1 MHVEPEALGHERPAH
16 LAEAFECA
24 GRPPATPKRR
34 SQAVVAMRHTR
45 SIATHGLPPH
55 GRDPRSER
63 GWDEQITGSIER
75 VSADRPDQDQLIAQ
89 VRDAVFPL
97 ALRGYDREAVDAYVK
112 RVNRLVTDLEASRS
126 PEAAIR
132 RALDQVGEET
142 SGILQRAQQTANE
155 ITERSRG
162 SADDRIREA
171 EREARAMTEDAEDRV
186 RELEADYGAI
196 WARRDRLLDEVRDL
210 AERLLATAD
219 DAADRFPTQDEEAE
233 VVDSPRADTASFPQL
248 EAGDEDTTVSASFDI
263 SGTVDF
269 EESAAGGARGFAPPA
284 PVAIEPA
291 GEESGDEGERPA
303 VSGRGPSGV
312 FEASADSYEAG
323 SSDEVDFADQPG
335 DDEPDPRDPSGE
347 DLPPEVRS
355 P

>member
-1 MHVEPEALGHERPAH
+1 MPLEAPNRPYREP
-16 LAEAFECA
+16 
-24 GRPPATPKRR
+24 
-34 SQAVVAMRHTR
+34 VVAMRHTR
-45 SIATHGLPPH
+45 PIATQGLPPH
-55 GRDPRSER
+55 GRDPRPER
-63 GWDEQITGSIER
+63 GWSDQVTGSIEA
-75 VSADRPDQDQLIAQ
+75 VSADRPDQDHLIAQ

-171 EREARAMTEDAEDRV
+171 EREARAMTDDAEDRV

-248 EAGDEDTTVSASFDI
+248 ESGDEETTVSAPFDI
-263 SGTVDF
+263 SSAVDF
-269 EESAAGGARGFAPPA
+269 EASSED
-284 PVAIEPA
+284 EPA
-291 GEESGDEGERPA
+291 GFDPPEPVVVDPATDGSDEDRGGPASSGRP
-303 VSGRGPSGV
+303 VSGAS
-312 FEASADSYEAG
+312 EASEDSYELRRP
-323 SSDEVDFADQPG
+323 DEIDFADQLG
-335 DDEPDPRDPSGE
+335 DDEPDPRDPPGE
-347 DLPPEVRS
+347 DLPHEVRS

>member
-1 MHVEPEALGHERPAH
+1 
-16 LAEAFECA
+16 
-24 GRPPATPKRR
+24 
-34 SQAVVAMRHTR
+34 MRHTR
-45 SIATHGLPPH
+45 SIATQGLPPH
-55 GRDPRSER
+55 GRDARSER
-63 GWDEQITGSIER
+63 DWDEQITGSIER

-162 SADDRIREA
+162 SADD
-171 EREARAMTEDAEDRV
+171 
-186 RELEADYGAI
+186 
-196 WARRDRLLDEVRDL
+196 
-210 AERLLATAD
+210 
-219 DAADRFPTQDEEAE
+219 AADRFPTQDEEAE

-248 EAGDEDTTVSASFDI
+248 EAGGEDTTVSAPFDI
-263 SGTVDF
+263 SGAVDF
-269 EESAAGGARGFAPPA
+269 EESSAATPRDFAPPA
-284 PVAIEPA
+284 PVVIEPA
-291 GEESGDEGERPA
+291 DDESGDEGERSASSDP
-303 VSGRGPSGV
+303 GPSGA
-312 FEASADSYEAG
+312 FEAAADSYEVD
-323 SSDEVDFADQPG
+323 SSDEIDFADELA
-335 DDEPDPRDPSGE
+335 DDEPDPRGAPGE

>member
-1 MHVEPEALGHERPAH
+1 
-16 LAEAFECA
+16 
-24 GRPPATPKRR
+24 
-34 SQAVVAMRHTR
+34 MRHTPR
-45 SIATHGLPPH
+45 IAAQGLPPH
-55 GRDPRSER
+55 GRDPRPER
-63 GWDEQITGSIER
+63 GWDQVTGSIEP
-75 VSADRPDQDQLIAQ
+75 VSADVPDQDQRIAQ

-171 EREARAMTEDAEDRV
+171 ERQARAMTEDAEDRV

-219 DAADRFPTQDEEAE
+219 DAADRLPTQDEEAE

-248 EAGDEDTTVSASFDI
+248 EPGDEDTTVSAAFDV
-263 SGTVDF
+263 S
-269 EESAAGGARGFAPPA
+269 SAADFGESSSDGPGDFDPPE
-284 PVAIEPA
+284 PVAVDPA
-291 GEESGDEGERPA
+291 GVGSDDERDRRA
-303 VSGRGPSGV
+303 PSGPPV
-312 FEASADSYEAG
+312 AGASRAGEHSYEFRR
-323 SSDEVDFADQPG
+323 SDDIDFVDQLG
-335 DDEPDPRDPSGE
+335 DDEPERRDPDE